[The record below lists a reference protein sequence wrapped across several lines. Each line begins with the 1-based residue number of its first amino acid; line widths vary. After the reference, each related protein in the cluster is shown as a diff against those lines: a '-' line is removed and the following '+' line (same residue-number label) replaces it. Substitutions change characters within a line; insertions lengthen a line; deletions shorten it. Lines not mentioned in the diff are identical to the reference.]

1 MDKDQ
6 ENQLPELPERKP
18 VDLRGFALAEGLDAD
33 ITISDM
39 SYEGCRVE
47 SSAPLKPGDSVELRI
62 IGRGGARA
70 EVRWAKAGRAG
81 VKFVG

>member
-1 MDKDQ
+1 VDKDQ
-6 ENQLPELPERKP
+6 KNELPERAERKP
-18 VDLRGFALAEGLDAD
+18 VDLRGYALAEGLDAD
-33 ITISDM
+33 IAISNM
-39 SYEGCRVE
+39 SYEGCNIE
-47 SSAPLKPGDSVELRI
+47 CSEPLNPGDSVELRI